1 LNPAG
6 RRRLAVAWVIL
17 LVGVGLLA
25 YLFKLDPRLWT
36 HVGDRQLRNDELV
49 HAERSFQRA
58 LDIDVNHVPAL
69 YGLGWAYLRAGLDT
83 QARERFQRMLDVAP
97 DDPGGHRG
105 MAAVE
110 VRAGMAR
117 SAEERL
123 RRAYDLAPHDPGV
136 VTDLAGIYLD
146 AGHVAEARSLF
157 DRAVELAP
165 DRAEFQLAR
174 AEGSLAAGQIDEAR
188 AQVAEARELRT
199 RNRRFAAAA
208 DELLVRAAL
217 LEVDSILEG
226 EVPTEAECSA
236 AQQLLGDAE
245 EHLRQAEEAGLADD
259 LARQDRRRLGRNRQG
274 MEARCGRGVAREP
287 EGA

>member
-1 LNPAG
+1 MNPAA
-6 RRRLAVAWVIL
+6 RRRLTVAWVIL
-17 LVGVGLLA
+17 VVGIGLLA
-25 YLFKLDPRLWT
+25 YLFKLDPWLWT
-36 HVGDRQLRNDELV
+36 HMGDRQLRDDELV

-58 LDIDVNHVPAL
+58 LDIDVDHVPAL
-69 YGLGWAYLRAGLDT
+69 YGLGWAYLRAGLDA
-83 QARERFQRMLDVAP
+83 QAKERFQRVLDLAP
-97 DDPGGHRG
+97 DDPGGYRG

-110 VRAGMAR
+110 VRAGTAR

-123 RRAYDLAPHDPGV
+123 RRAYELAPHDPGV

-165 DRAEFQLAR
+165 DRAEFRLAR

-208 DELLVRAAL
+208 DELLIRAAL
-217 LEVDSILEG
+217 LELESLLEDEG
-226 EVPTEAECSA
+226 PTEAACSA

-245 EHLRQAEEAGLADD
+245 EHLGQAVQAGLDDD
-259 LARQDRRRLGRNRQG
+259 LARLDRRRLGRLRQ
-274 MEARCGRGVAREP
+274 RVDVDCGRGSARTP
-287 EGA
+287 GGA